1 MNIKFFAA
9 APVPADRAGKE
20 MKKGAAFAV
29 RLLRLLHSPWAA
41 SSAFFAAVL
50 ASLAAAAAVV
60 SSDLPLLLGGL

>member
-1 MNIKFFAA
+1 MNFKFSAA
-9 APVPADRAGKE
+9 APVPGDRSGKQ
-20 MKKGAAFAV
+20 MKSGAALA
-29 RLLRLLHSPWAA
+29 RRLHSRWAA